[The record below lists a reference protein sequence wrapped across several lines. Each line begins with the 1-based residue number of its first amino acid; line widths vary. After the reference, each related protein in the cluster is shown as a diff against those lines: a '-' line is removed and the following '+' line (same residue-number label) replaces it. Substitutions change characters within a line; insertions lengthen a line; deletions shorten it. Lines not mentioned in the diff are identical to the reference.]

1 MSENEERSGSS
12 DRPRRHGGGRPERG
26 PGSGSRGGYG
36 GSNGGGRSSGGG
48 EKSFGRSSDR
58 SSGREDRRGGTGAGA
73 RREDGRAGRGDGPR
87 RDDSR
92 GGGPRREGRPERG
105 GDRPDRRGSRDG
117 GPRVENRGSAH
128 NPGDLRS
135 SNRPD
140 RAKSPEID
148 EDVTG
153 KELDRATSR
162 ELDTLDERNRPWVAR
177 HLVMAGR
184 LLDID
189 PQLAFEHA
197 LAASRRGGR
206 LGCVREAVGLT
217 AYGAG
222 QYAEALREFRTYR
235 RITGDNTHLPEM
247 VDSERALGRHD
258 KALELAGDVDHA
270 SLEKA
275 IRAELAMVLS
285 GIHRDLGDIDS
296 ALAVLQIPELDR
308 HRGFSFSPR
317 LFRAYADVLTEAGRA
332 EEAKAWRRQ
341 ASVAERAL
349 GIGAFED
356 PEIIDFGLDDDGSED
371 RPRARDL
378 VPPGASSDG
387 QDEDGQAD
395 DGRLDEEDLGSMVTS
410 QRVEGDESSPEA
422 EEPQDTDGEVSAD
435 DQDRGDR

>member
-1 MSENEERSGSS
+1 
-12 DRPRRHGGGRPERG
+12 
-26 PGSGSRGGYG
+26 
-36 GSNGGGRSSGGG
+36 
-48 EKSFGRSSDR
+48 
-58 SSGREDRRGGTGAGA
+58 
-73 RREDGRAGRGDGPR
+73 
-87 RDDSR
+87 
-92 GGGPRREGRPERG
+92 
-105 GDRPDRRGSRDG
+105 
-117 GPRVENRGSAH
+117 
-128 NPGDLRS
+128 
-135 SNRPD
+135 
-140 RAKSPEID
+140 
-148 EDVTG
+148 
-153 KELDRATSR
+153 
-162 ELDTLDERNRPWVAR
+162 
-177 HLVMAGR
+177 MAGR

-275 IRAELAMVLS
+275 TRAELAMVLS
-285 GIHRDLGDIDS
+285 GIHRDLGDVDS

-317 LFRAYADVLTEAGRA
+317 LFRTYAEVLTEAGRG

-349 GIGAFED
+349 GIGDFED
-356 PEIIDFGLDDDGSED
+356 PEIIDFGLDDDGTED

-378 VPPGASSDG
+378 VPPGASADVP
-387 QDEDGQAD
+387 EDGQPDA
-395 DGRLDEEDLGSMVTS
+395 GRLDDEDLGSMVTS
-410 QRVEGDESSPEA
+410 ERVEDQDPAAEA
-422 EEPQDTDGEVSAD
+422 EGSQDFDGDVAAD